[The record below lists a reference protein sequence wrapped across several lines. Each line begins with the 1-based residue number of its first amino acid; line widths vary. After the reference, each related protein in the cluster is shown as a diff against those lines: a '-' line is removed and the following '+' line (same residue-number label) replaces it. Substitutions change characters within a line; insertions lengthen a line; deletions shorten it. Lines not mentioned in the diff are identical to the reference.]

1 MRAEPSMAK
10 APFSLLNGLKGVAI
24 GMANIVP
31 GVSGGTVAA
40 ITGLYDE
47 LVDALGNFFGGAG
60 GWRRNLAFLAP
71 VIAGVLVGN
80 VVLARGIG
88 WLLEAAPGPAQ
99 FGFMGLVLGS
109 LPYLRQRSGMA
120 RIRPRHVL
128 LFAVGFALVL
138 WMGLA
143 RPPDSAPALTEI
155 TLSAGLLIFGAAL
168 LSGVAMAVPGVSGS
182 FLLLLIGMYG
192 TLQHGF
198 ATLNVP
204 VMALFTVGTL
214 LGAVLFSKA
223 AAALLRRFHA
233 ASYAVIMGLVA
244 GSAVALYP
252 GFGSGRQAGGEV
264 ALFVLGFGLGVFLGG
279 GGKERIRRWRGSAG

>member
-1 MRAEPSMAK
+1 MRAEPSIAK

-71 VIAGVLVGN
+71 IVAGVLAGN
-80 VVLARGIG
+80 IVLARGIG
-88 WLLEAAPGPAQ
+88 FLLEVAPGPAQ

-109 LPYLRQRSGMA
+109 LPYLRQRSGIA
-120 RIRPRHVL
+120 RIRPRHAL

-143 RPPDSAPALTEI
+143 RPPVATPALTEI

-214 LGAVLFSKA
+214 LGAVLFAKA
-223 AAALLRRFHA
+223 AAALLRRYHA
-233 ASYAVIMGLVA
+233 ASYAAIMGLVA

-252 GFGSGRQAGGEV
+252 GFGSGRQAGAEV
-264 ALFVLGFGLGVFLGG
+264 VLFGLGFSLSVFLGG
-279 GGKERIRRWRGSAG
+279 GGKERFRRWRGSAG